1 MGDLKIS
8 YFCITIIHNRN
19 DWIEI
24 RWEAIGPLGRFTG
37 GGVMVS
43 KTTGTVESTT
53 TGVIGQ
59 KRKRGRPRKID
70 GESKT
75 LTVRLSLEELNK
87 LDADAK
93 SRGLK
98 RSEWLRAL
106 INGLDRTPESTSL

>member
-24 RWEAIGPLGRFTG
+24 RWETIGPLGCFTG
-37 GGVMVS
+37 RGVMVS

-53 TGVIGQ
+53 TGVIDQ

-106 INGLDRTPESTSL
+106 INGYRTPESTGL

>member
-1 MGDLKIS
+1 
-8 YFCITIIHNRN
+8 
-19 DWIEI
+19 
-24 RWEAIGPLGRFTG
+24 
-37 GGVMVS
+37 MVN
-43 KTTGTVESTT
+43 KTTGTVNPTT
-53 TGVIGQ
+53 IGVIGQ

-98 RSEWLRAL
+98 RSEWLRTL
-106 INGLDRTPESTSL
+106 INGLDKAPTSTGF